1 MLSFGRVQEI
11 SLKSAEE
18 LRQFTELEVK
28 TYESKNHAVYL
39 ANEALVTVFTDVT
52 ERSPTFSL
60 APLSTVDEY
69 RNVDRK
75 CWIEILTPADS

>member
-1 MLSFGRVQEI
+1 M
-11 SLKSAEE
+11 
-18 LRQFTELEVK
+18 
-28 TYESKNHAVYL
+28 YL

-69 RNVDRK
+69 RDNERK
-75 CWIEILTPADS
+75 SWIEILTPADSKQEAWDKLLGRKF